1 MQNVYNYLPAY
12 GYCQASVPRMDLMVI
27 MCCDKCEEKVKE
39 EIQEVDGKLTACS
52 RNPCSQSANKFGIQY
67 LERHKEGVQSSMR
80 EMRQISIY
88 HFSQVQV
95 DFMQYQADHDLVV
108 LQLFLFFNHLFFLV
122 VHDKF
127 H

>member
-1 MQNVYNYLPAY
+1 
-12 GYCQASVPRMDLMVI
+12 MVI

-122 VHDKF
+122 VDDKF